1 MEENNANIYD
11 TFSRLVEKT
20 LTDDG
25 DLFNAAM
32 SIPQLTKED
41 QLFVES
47 NSSSDSFI
55 DTTKSTNPIMVTNGF
70 ICTAIILLD
79 TIKSSSNNLVRDSYI
94 FPALFCF
101 RHYLELTM
109 KKSIIKFSLSISNNG
124 DTNQNDNL
132 RTHTLGKLWTE
143 LKKYIDYIDDE
154 VDNVDRLIKEFIKY
168 DSDGTQFRYDYELNS
183 LLATKQQK
191 NLKKDQLPLHCLYDI
206 DNLKTRFLQLYRFFE
221 GIEDLAYIAYDNS
234 NQES

>member
-1 MEENNANIYD
+1 MEEYNANIYVN
-11 TFSRLVEKT
+11 FSELAEKA

-25 DLFNAAM
+25 YILQAAM

-47 NSSSDSFI
+47 NDGSDSFI
-55 DTTKSTNPIMVTNGF
+55 NTTKSTNKIIVTNGF

-109 KKSIIKFSLSISNNG
+109 KQSIFKFTISNSDNG
-124 DTNQNDNL
+124 YTNQNANL
-132 RTHTLGKLWTE
+132 QTHNLGKLWTE
-143 LKKYIDYIDDE
+143 LKKI
-154 VDNVDRLIKEFIKY
+154 LIILMMKLI
-168 DSDGTQFRYDYELNS
+168 TW
-183 LLATKQQK
+183 
-191 NLKKDQLPLHCLYDI
+191 
-206 DNLKTRFLQLYRFFE
+206 
-221 GIEDLAYIAYDNS
+221 IA
-234 NQES
+234 